1 VNYSALVQRY
11 QEREFDA
18 QLGRWAAGLAALGRG
33 RLYLRRGL
41 VYRGL
46 RDLCWA
52 ARVSSVGMART
63 AEGCV
68 LDVMKQLRADR
79 WSLVESYHRD
89 PASAACAR
97 IFSLEGGSADLFRD
111 LIVLKRASAQEKGV
125 ILLKYARTF
134 SAVHALLDMRALHE
148 RYTFVLEPCWA
159 GYCDPSLLMFLA
171 PGNPV
176 FVQCFTREDYEL
188 VTRIGEPLV
197 PLRLG
202 PADWVDADLFSPPPA
217 VEKTHDVVMVANWAR
232 HKRHVQLFR
241 ALKGIS
247 DRRIRVLLIGFPWG
261 GRTAEDIRREAAAEA
276 GAHVSID
283 VVERLTAREVADRVS
298 RCKVFVF
305 LSRKE
310 GDNKALV
317 ESMFL
322 DVPVIV
328 FDKTIGGASSRV
340 NPSTGILASDEE
352 LADKISEML
361 DRYQEFAPREWACS
375 HSGSSVATR
384 VLDEA
389 IRRVVTG
396 AGGRYTE
403 GLVEK
408 ANSPNL
414 AYKDP
419 ACRAR
424 FQGDYDFILQCR
436 RTHRDAAAAAV
447 A

>member
-1 VNYSALVQRY
+1 MNYSGLMP
-11 QEREFDA
+11 FDA
-18 QLGRWAAGLAALGRG
+18 RLGRWAAGVAALGRG

-41 VYRGL
+41 LYRGL

-52 ARVSSVGMART
+52 ARVSSAGMART
-63 AEGCV
+63 AERGVFDV
-68 LDVMKQLRADR
+68 LKRMRADR

-89 PASAACAR
+89 PASVACAG

-111 LIVLKRASAQEKGV
+111 LIVLKRATAQEKGV

-159 GYCDPSLLMFLA
+159 GYCDPSLLMFVA

-202 PADWVDADLFSPPPA
+202 PADWVDADLFSPPSS

-241 ALKGIS
+241 ALKRIS
-247 DRRIRVLLIGFPWG
+247 DRHIRVLLIGFPWG

-276 GAHVSID
+276 GAHISVD
-283 VVERLTAREVADRVS
+283 VVERLTAGEVADRVS

-328 FDKTIGGASSRV
+328 YDKTIGGAASRV
-340 NPSTGILASDEE
+340 NPSTGILASDEQ
-352 LADKISEML
+352 LADKIRDML
-361 DRYQEFAPREWACS
+361 DRHQEFAPRQWACS
-375 HSGSSVATR
+375 HSGSAVATR
-384 VLDEA
+384 VLDEE
-389 IRRVVTG
+389 IRRVVTR

-403 GLVEK
+403 SIVEK

-424 FQGDYDFILQCR
+424 FQADYDFILQCR
-436 RTHRDAAAAAV
+436 RTHRDTATAAV